1 MNWKVKNG
9 WRIGINMADDKKP
22 FRKLTYRLA
31 IRAKC
36 MQCSVGSPKEVKEC
50 PVKTCALYPF
60 RLGKQPAEPVNALE
74 LLVFDDVPTSV
85 IFRARKPKD
94 ENDDGISTVRT
105 EYAAYIED
113 DDEEDEVDDD

>member
-1 MNWKVKNG
+1 MES
-9 WRIGINMADDKKP
+9 IDIKKQNNP

-36 MQCSVGSPKEVKEC
+36 MQCSCGSPKEIKEC

-60 RLGKQPAEPVNALE
+60 RLGKQPAEPVNCLDI
-74 LLVFDDVPTSV
+74 LVFDDDPTSV

-94 ENDDGISTVRT
+94 ENDDGVSALRK
-105 EYAAYIED
+105 EYPAYIED
-113 DDEEDEVDDD
+113 DELDEEEDEDD